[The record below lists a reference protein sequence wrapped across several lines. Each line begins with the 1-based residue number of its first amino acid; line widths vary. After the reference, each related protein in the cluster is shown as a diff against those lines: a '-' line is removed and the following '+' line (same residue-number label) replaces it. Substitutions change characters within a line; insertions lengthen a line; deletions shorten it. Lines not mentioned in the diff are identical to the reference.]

1 MKQNASLLKKI
12 ELPRT
17 PAAWLEAVM
26 NFLFFLCGILAVGCV
41 AVITIYMFLSGLPA
55 IGKIGPLNFLFG
67 TEWAS
72 TASEPKYG
80 ILPLSLIHI

>member
-17 PAAWLEAVM
+17 PAEWLEAVM

-41 AVITIYMFLSGLPA
+41 VLISVYMIASGVPA
-55 IGKIGPLNFLFG
+55 IRKIGLFRPQG
-67 TEWAS
+67 RHCRS
-72 TASEPKYG
+72 R
-80 ILPLSLIHI
+80 

>member
-17 PAAWLEAVM
+17 PAEWLEAVM

-41 AVITIYMFLSGLPA
+41 VLISVYMIASGVPA
-55 IGKIGPLNFLFG
+55 IRKIGLFRFQINNPERFVYRR
-67 TEWAS
+67 T
-72 TASEPKYG
+72 TKNRRLR
-80 ILPLSLIHI
+80 I